1 MLILKENDISNIAAN
16 AFKELAL
23 IEEIDLS
30 SNKLTF
36 ESLRPNIF
44 EGNYD
49 PKEYEPLSLLKVLNL
64 GSNRIHSLDSDV
76 FEHLPLLEKLM
87 LDNNPF
93 LVLDHGTTVAISS
106 IPKLK
111 VSIRR
116 NFEEL
121 KEKIINISF
130 LVLGLKLH
138 GVENFARAHFTYPTS
153 IDTSKFDRKSDGRN
167 SGCSDLCCKLG
178 VFVAG

>member
-1 MLILKENDISNIAAN
+1 MYIFDSFEDNKIVNVTVFPALTIRVLILKENDITFIATN
-16 AFKELAL
+16 AFKELTL

-49 PKEYEPLSLLKVLNL
+49 PKEYEPLMMLKVLNL
-64 GSNRIHSLDSDV
+64 GNNRIHSLDSDV
-76 FEHLPLLEKLM
+76 FEHLPMLEKLI

-93 LVLDHGTTVAISS
+93 MILDHGTSLSISS

-111 VSIRR
+111 VS
-116 NFEEL
+116 
-121 KEKIINISF
+121 
-130 LVLGLKLH
+130 
-138 GVENFARAHFTYPTS
+138 FTR
-153 IDTSKFDRKSDGRN
+153 DFDED
-167 SGCSDLCCKLG
+167 
-178 VFVAG
+178 